1 MSDISLVNDVGRI
14 MILLEEIAIMQTE
27 ADSMES
33 GAGNL
38 YTTINTLRNRVRKIR
53 EKLNASTK

>member
-1 MSDISLVNDVGRI
+1 MSSSLLVNDVGRI
-14 MILLEEIAIMQTE
+14 IVLLEEIAIMQTE

-33 GAGNL
+33 GAGHL
-38 YTTINTLRNRVRKIR
+38 YTTISTLRNRVKKIR